1 MGFTPISGPIATV
14 IWSAQM
20 QHLNYFKVFQ
30 NDEAIAS
37 GVKLPSGQF
46 ALSWYG
52 HCHSHGMFPSFE
64 VFTGMQDKRAGRAVK
79 QMPAPVNAAGN
90 ARTFYLQR
98 NEDWSGI
105 SGTGMVAVGFEFDH
119 WTVLH
124 WLDAEGS
131 TFWYPSVAMVERVH
145 GHEGRTL
152 IVRCE
157 TSSNLQYA

>member
-1 MGFTPISGPIATV
+1 
-14 IWSAQM
+14 M
-20 QHLNYFKVFQ
+20 QHLDYFQVFHHQ
-30 NDEAIAS
+30 ESIAS

-52 HCHSHGMFPSFE
+52 RCHSHGVFPSFN
-64 VFTGMQDKRAGRAVK
+64 VFKGMQDKRAGRVVQ
-79 QMPAPVNAAGN
+79 QMIAPLTTAGD

-105 SGTGMVAVGFEFDH
+105 SGTGVVAVGFEFDQ

-157 TSSNLQYA
+157 VTPRLQYA